1 MQARRAIAALST
13 AGFCVVLLA
22 GCGNHLTASSSC
34 KDFNNA
40 SPQDQEAAVNKIAGQ
55 LHAGNAVT
63 PLGRPNVSYI
73 CANSPSTTLGDAIR
87 RTG

>member
-1 MQARRAIAALST
+1 MRVRRVIAGLST
-13 AGFCVVLLA
+13 AATCVVLLA
-22 GCGNHLTASSSC
+22 GCGGGLSASSSC

-40 SPQDQEAAVNKIAGQ
+40 SAQEQDAAVSKIAGQ

-73 CANSPSTTLGDAIR
+73 CANSPTTTLGEVIR

>member
-1 MQARRAIAALST
+1 MRVSRVIAGLST
-13 AGFCVVLLA
+13 AATCAVLLA
-22 GCGNHLTASSSC
+22 GCSNGLSASSSC

-40 SPQDQEAAVNKIAGQ
+40 SAQEQDSAVSKIAGE
-55 LHAGNAVT
+55 LRAGNAVT

-73 CANSPSTTLGDAIR
+73 CANSPTTTLGDAIR

>member
-1 MQARRAIAALST
+1 MQVRRVVVGLAT
-13 AGFCVVLLA
+13 AGFCSILLA

-55 LHAGNAVT
+55 LQAGNAVT
-63 PLGRPNVSYI
+63 PLGRPNVSYL
-73 CANSPSTTLGDAIR
+73 CANSPTMTLGEAIR